1 MQHIAFLGLGIMGSG
16 MANKLLQAGHPLTV
30 WNRDP
35 RACRSLAEKGA
46 HVAPTPAACVREA
59 EVVMYS
65 LSNDQAVWE
74 VLTRPDGV
82 LSGVRAGQTALDM
95 STVSPETS
103 RRELAAYAE
112 KGVEFLD
119 TPVFGS
125 RHEAAQGGLWVLAG
139 GKREVFEHV
148 RPILETI
155 SATLHYMG
163 GTGMG
168 ATMKLVGN
176 LIVALQLEAA
186 GEAMVLAS
194 KAGLSPE
201 DVLGV
206 LRVTDFRSPVI
217 ENTVQAL
224 MERNFQTDFS
234 LQNLLKDTNLI
245 DQLAQQFN
253 APVPAF
259 AQVRETVKAAANEGF
274 EWENASAL
282 IKALEQQAGITIER
296 RT

>member
-16 MANKLLQAGHPLTV
+16 MANNLLQAGHPLTV
-30 WNRDP
+30 WNRSP
-35 RACRSLAEKGA
+35 RACRPLGDHGA
-46 HVAPTPAACVREA
+46 RIAPTPAACVRDA

-74 VLTRPDGV
+74 VLTRPDGI
-82 LSGVRAGQTALDM
+82 LAGVRAGQTAMDV

-103 RRELAAYAE
+103 RREFAAYAQ

-125 RHEAAQGGLWVLAG
+125 RHEAARGGLWVLAG
-139 GKREVFEHV
+139 GKREVFEPM

-155 SATLHYMG
+155 SATIHYMG

-168 ATMKLVGN
+168 TTMKLVGN

-194 KAGLSPE
+194 KAGLSPG

-206 LRVTDFRSPVI
+206 LRVADFRSPVI

-234 LQNLLKDTNLI
+234 LQNLLKDANLI

-259 AQVRETVKAAANEGF
+259 AQVRETVKAAANQGF
-274 EWENASAL
+274 ERENASAL
-282 IKALEQQAGITIER
+282 IKALEQQAGITDDQ
-296 RT
+296 

>member
-1 MQHIAFLGLGIMGSG
+1 MQHVAFLGLGIMGSG
-16 MANKLLQAGHPLTV
+16 MASNLLQAGHPLTV

-35 RACRSLAEKGA
+35 QACRSLAEKGA

-59 EVVMYS
+59 DVVMYS

-74 VLTRPDGV
+74 VLTRPDGI
-82 LSGVRAGQTALDM
+82 LAGVHAGQIAMDM

-125 RHEAAQGGLWVLAG
+125 RHEAARGELWVLVG
-139 GKREVFEHV
+139 GKREVFEQV
-148 RPILETI
+148 RPLLETI
-155 SATLHYMG
+155 SATTHYMG
-163 GTGMG
+163 GTGKG

-194 KAGLSPE
+194 KAGLAPD
-201 DVLGV
+201 DVLEV
-206 LRVTDFRSPVI
+206 LRVADFRSPVI
-217 ENTVQAL
+217 ENTVRAL
-224 MERNFQTDFS
+224 IQRDFQTDFS
-234 LQNLLKDTNLI
+234 LQNLLKDANLI

-253 APVPAF
+253 VPVPAF

-274 EWENASAL
+274 EQENASAL
-282 IKALEQQAGITIER
+282 VKALEQQAGVTVER
-296 RT
+296 P

>member
-1 MQHIAFLGLGIMGSG
+1 MQHIAFLGLGTMGGG
-16 MANKLLQAGHPLTV
+16 MARNLLQAGHPLTV
-30 WNRDP
+30 WNRSP
-35 RACRSLAEKGA
+35 EACRPLAEKGA
-46 HVAPTPAACVREA
+46 QVAPSPAACVREA

-65 LSNDQAVWE
+65 LSNDEAVWE
-74 VLTRPDGV
+74 VLTRPEGI
-82 LSGVRAGQTALDM
+82 LAGVRAGQIAMDM

-103 RRELAAYAE
+103 QREFAAYAE
-112 KGVEFLD
+112 RGVEFLD

-125 RHEAAQGGLWVLAG
+125 RHEAARGGLWVLAG
-139 GKREVFEHV
+139 GKREVFEQM
-148 RPILETI
+148 RPILETV
-155 SATLHYMG
+155 SATIHYMG
-163 GTGMG
+163 GTGKG

-206 LRVTDFRSPVI
+206 LRVTDFRSPII

-234 LQNLLKDTNLI
+234 LQNLLKDANLI

-259 AQVRETVKAAANEGF
+259 AQVRETVKAAANQGF
-274 EWENASAL
+274 GRENASAL
-282 IKALEQQAGITIER
+282 IKALEQQSGKTVER
-296 RT
+296 A